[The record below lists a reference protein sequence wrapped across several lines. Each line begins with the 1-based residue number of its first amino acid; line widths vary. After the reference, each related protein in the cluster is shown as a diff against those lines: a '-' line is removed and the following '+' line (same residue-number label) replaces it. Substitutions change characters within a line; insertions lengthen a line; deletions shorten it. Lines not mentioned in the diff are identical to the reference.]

1 MARINVGDKFP
12 NLTVN
17 TTFQTGTTLHQLCAG
32 KKTVIWVL
40 RYIGCTVCHYD
51 VQIAANR
58 YSELTDKGAQVLFVM
73 QSDQAHLAADY
84 AQGALPFE
92 IVSDPEM
99 KFYEALEIKP
109 ADSMDALLG
118 DRKEAL
124 MAKGAKAKEMGFV
137 HGDYEGNEQQLP
149 AMFIVAADGTVEYA
163 KYAENIVDLP
173 DFDEVLTL
181 V

>member
-17 TTFQTGTTLHQLCAG
+17 TAFKTGTTLHDLCTG

-58 YSELTDKGAQVLFVM
+58 YSELTEKGAQILFVM

-84 AQGALPFE
+84 AQGALPFD

-99 KFYEALEIKP
+99 KFYKELEILP
-109 ADSMDALLG
+109 AESMEALLG
-118 DRKEAL
+118 DQKEAL
-124 MAKGAKAKEMGFV
+124 MAKGAKAKEMGFS
-137 HGDYEGNEQQLP
+137 HGDYEGDEQQLP
-149 AMFIVAADGTVEYA
+149 AMFIVDAHGVVEYV